1 MSKQNLL
8 LVDDH
13 KENLVALEAVLA
25 TPQRQLL
32 MATSGNEALTLA
44 LKHDLSLIL
53 LDVQMPDMDGFEVA
67 ELLRRNRRTRNIP
80 IIFVTAISK
89 EQKYVFKGYESGAV
103 DYLFKPLDE
112 IILSSKVNI
121 FLDMDAQK
129 RRLQQAVVQM
139 KRLKDE
145 NERLLQ
151 ALGEAVI
158 GTDAQGRISFCNDT
172 ASALLARE
180 NKQLVGHSFADLFFH
195 DEQGNDLWSWE
206 ASPLVSSCRNGQRWQ
221 NEDEPFY
228 VDVGGTGERASLVVS
243 ASPLSDDNFTGVVVV
258 FRETSAAD
266 MTDAERRARAA
277 RKYPR
282 KKMFKEMV
290 IFDKHTG
297 GNVGKLMDIS
307 LGGFKMFTRQAL
319 GEGQKLSLCLVLP
332 QQINGVSTMTFDA
345 RTQWTQEKEQGG
357 NEFYVGMQ
365 FAELN
370 DYNKSIV
377 NTLMEMG

>member
-25 TPQRQLL
+25 APQRQLL
-32 MATSGNEALTLA
+32 MATSGNEALALA

-67 ELLRRNRRTRNIP
+67 ELLRRNRRTRSIP

-112 IILSSKVNI
+112 KILTAKVNI

-172 ASALLARE
+172 ACALLARE
-180 NKQLVGHSFADLFFH
+180 HKQLVGQSFADLFFH
-195 DEQGNDLWSWE
+195 DEQGNDLWSWDS
-206 ASPLVSSCRNGQRWQ
+206 SPLVTSCRNGQRWQ

-228 VDVGGTGERASLVVS
+228 VDVGGERSSLVVS
-243 ASPLSDDNFTGVVVV
+243 ASPLSDDDFTGVVVV

-266 MTDAERRARAA
+266 ITDAERRARAA
-277 RKYPR
+277 RRYPR

-297 GNVGKLMDIS
+297 GNVGKLLDIS
-307 LGGFKMFTRQAL
+307 LGGFKMSTRL
-319 GEGQKLSLCLVLP
+319 PLEEGQKLSLCLVLP
-332 QQINGVSTMTFDA
+332 QQINGASTMTFDSRA
-345 RTQWTQEKEQGG
+345 QWTQEKGQGN
-357 NEFYVGMQ
+357 NEFYAGCE
-365 FAELN
+365 FSDLS
-370 DYNKSIV
+370 DYNKGII